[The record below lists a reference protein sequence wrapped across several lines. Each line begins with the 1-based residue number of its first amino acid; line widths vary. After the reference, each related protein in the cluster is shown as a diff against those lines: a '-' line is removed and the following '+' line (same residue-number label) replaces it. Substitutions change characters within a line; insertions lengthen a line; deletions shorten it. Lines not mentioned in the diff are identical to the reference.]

1 MCNYDDFSELE
12 GKGLE
17 LGLLL
22 LLLLLLLRQQQQQF
36 TPPLSSSSSSSFFPN
51 ERNAHFPFPPSFGNT
66 QKSLFPKVK
75 KSPPPVGDGM
85 GGILKKS
92 SFLSHSD
99 QNSEWQIWVNPNP
112 RLTFPPVY
120 STFGI
125 YLAFLNR
132 ARDCSMCDACFS
144 GDVGVSAYISYMGIR
159 KGKKARVNRIIV
171 ASHNTR
177 RPYLHDGISNVQIR
191 L

>member
-17 LGLLL
+17 LG
-22 LLLLLLLRQQQQQF
+22 LLLLLRQQQQQF

-51 ERNAHFPFPPSFGNT
+51 ERNAHFPFSPSFGNT

-85 GGILKKS
+85 GGILKKAPFS
-92 SFLSHSD
+92 LIQIRIRNGRSGLPPTLASLS
-99 QNSEWQIWVNPNP
+99 P
-112 RLTFPPVY
+112 RIPLSV
-120 STFGI
+120 SN
-125 YLAFLNR
+125 LAFLNR

-144 GDVGVSAYISYMGIR
+144 GNVGVSAYISYMGIR
-159 KGKKARVNRIIV
+159 KKSESESDNCCL
-171 ASHNTR
+171 S
-177 RPYLHDGISNVQIR
+177 
-191 L
+191 